1 MHTAISPAHTNKMPG
16 SQLLPRE
23 HDSETESVDLA
34 GGQEGLLEQREDVDS
49 PMTAAKSSQPPSSGG
64 KLASFCS
71 TLRKTWFV
79 KEFVMMFKLS
89 VPLVSKRWRE
99 GQISRLHTLT

>member
-1 MHTAISPAHTNKMPG
+1 MEP
-16 SQLLPRE
+16 
-23 HDSETESVDLA
+23 DSDTESVDLA
-34 GGQEGLLEQREDVDS
+34 GGQEGRLELREDVDS

-99 GQISRLHTLT
+99 GKIK